1 MTEELLSLDDLALRV
16 GQSRQYAR
24 DKLVKRTDFPRP
36 ALALSQKV
44 RKWSVKDV
52 DAWLERQKLRIAR

>member
-1 MTEELLSLDDLALRV
+1 MTEELLNLDDLALRV

-52 DAWLERQKLRIAR
+52 DAWLERQKLRLAR

>member
-52 DAWLERQKLRIAR
+52 DAWLERQKLRLAR